1 MTLSPKEMAKSISE
15 LKEAIKFLT
24 LNTDRLLE
32 ANKMIMSLEQDVF
45 HEKWKVRYLTR
56 RIKEMNPDEPVTEE
70 ELDSVVADL
79 VNKILNNGPLAVA
92 AAKQLVFDVK
102 DEPLGEEL
110 IEKTSLRIAT
120 TRVSAEGQEGLS
132 AFLEKRTPAWREN
145 S

>member
-70 ELDSVVADL
+70 ELDKVV
-79 VNKILNNGPLAVA
+79 KG
-92 AAKQLVFDVK
+92 
-102 DEPLGEEL
+102 GMH
-110 IEKTSLRIAT
+110 
-120 TRVSAEGQEGLS
+120 
-132 AFLEKRTPAWREN
+132 
-145 S
+145 

>member
-1 MTLSPKEMAKSISE
+1 MAKSISE

-70 ELDSVVADL
+70 ELDKVV
-79 VNKILNNGPLAVA
+79 KG
-92 AAKQLVFDVK
+92 
-102 DEPLGEEL
+102 GMH
-110 IEKTSLRIAT
+110 
-120 TRVSAEGQEGLS
+120 
-132 AFLEKRTPAWREN
+132 
-145 S
+145 

>member
-56 RIKEMNPDEPVTEE
+56 RTKSMNPDEPVTEE
-70 ELDSVVADL
+70 ELDKVV
-79 VNKILNNGPLAVA
+79 KG
-92 AAKQLVFDVK
+92 
-102 DEPLGEEL
+102 GMH
-110 IEKTSLRIAT
+110 
-120 TRVSAEGQEGLS
+120 
-132 AFLEKRTPAWREN
+132 
-145 S
+145 

>member
-56 RIKEMNPDEPVTEE
+56 RIK
-70 ELDSVVADL
+70 
-79 VNKILNNGPLAVA
+79 
-92 AAKQLVFDVK
+92 
-102 DEPLGEEL
+102 
-110 IEKTSLRIAT
+110 
-120 TRVSAEGQEGLS
+120 
-132 AFLEKRTPAWREN
+132 
-145 S
+145 

>member
-56 RIKEMNPDEPVTEE
+56 RIKEMNPNEPVTEE
-70 ELDSVVADL
+70 ELDKVV
-79 VNKILNNGPLAVA
+79 KG
-92 AAKQLVFDVK
+92 
-102 DEPLGEEL
+102 GMH
-110 IEKTSLRIAT
+110 
-120 TRVSAEGQEGLS
+120 
-132 AFLEKRTPAWREN
+132 
-145 S
+145 